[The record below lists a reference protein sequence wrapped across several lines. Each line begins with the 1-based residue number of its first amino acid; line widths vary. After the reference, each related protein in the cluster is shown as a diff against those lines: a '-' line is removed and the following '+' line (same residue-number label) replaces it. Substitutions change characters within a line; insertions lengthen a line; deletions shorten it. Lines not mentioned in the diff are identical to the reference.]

1 MMRVYHG
8 STVKIENPIA
18 EAGRDRLDFGK
29 GFYLTP
35 MKEQAVKWAI
45 RMGRIKGAPPVIN
58 VYDLDLETVKK
69 NFRYKCF
76 DDYNLEWLLFIVK
89 NRQGGAS
96 QESYDIVEGGVAD
109 DRVIDSV
116 EAYMADLMPLGEA
129 LRRLS
134 LHKPNSQICIRN
146 QQIIDEHLYFV
157 ESYRP

>member
-18 EAGRDRLDFGK
+18 EAGRERLDFGK

-69 NFRYKCF
+69 NFRY
-76 DDYNLEWLLFIVK
+76 NL
-89 NRQGGAS
+89 
-96 QESYDIVEGGVAD
+96 
-109 DRVIDSV
+109 
-116 EAYMADLMPLGEA
+116 
-129 LRRLS
+129 
-134 LHKPNSQICIRN
+134 
-146 QQIIDEHLYFV
+146 
-157 ESYRP
+157 